1 MTMKKQ
7 ILLLAVLCMLI
18 LPVTAYTASYTA
30 PADKAIWGIDF
41 DAPCGSTGD
50 ITLTLED
57 GSVVEGSWSYTGALP
72 IVADMELEG
81 QTSTYYY
88 MIPIPVPLKIG
99 IWNGDNSSYARV
111 IKLGYGQSKAW
122 NNVLTKSIP
131 NSPTVGYTITSSYP
145 ITVTRELM
153 DRDEA
158 QARLSS
164 GDPFD
169 GSILDLLWEQSST
182 LMAIFF
188 GAAWWL
194 KFLFVDHIALT
205 VSLYL
210 SGSMAYA
217 MNTSRD
223 IFIFYRV
230 WFRQQRA
237 LFEFIVNMAST
248 TISIVAQIGGLA
260 LGAANSIIGKIASFF
275 V

>member
-1 MTMKKQ
+1 MKNT

-18 LPVTAYTASYTA
+18 LPATAYTTTYTA

-41 DAPCGSTGD
+41 DAPYGSTGD

-88 MIPIPVPLKIG
+88 MIPLPSPLKIG
-99 IWNGDNSSYARV
+99 VWNGDNQTDIRV
-111 IKLGYGQSKAW
+111 INLGYGQTKTW
-122 NNVLTKSIP
+122 NNVLWVPI
-131 NSPTVGYTITSSYP
+131 NRSPTVEYTIVSSQP
-145 ITVTRELM
+145 VTVVNELR
-153 DRDEA
+153 DRA
-158 QARLSS
+158 SVYGQLASFT
-164 GDPFD
+164 G
-169 GSILDLLWEQSST
+169 GSILDLLWEQANT

-188 GAAWWL
+188 GAAYWL

-205 VSLYL
+205 ISLYF

-217 MNTSRD
+217 MLTSRN
-223 IFIFYRV
+223 IFIFYKV

-237 LFEFIVNMAST
+237 MFEFIVNMASAT
-248 TISIVAQIGGLA
+248 VAIASQIGGLA
-260 LGAANSIIGKIASFF
+260 VAGVSSIIGKIISFLI
-275 V
+275 

>member
-1 MTMKKQ
+1 MAMKKTF
-7 ILLLAVLCMLI
+7 LLLAVLCMLI
-18 LPVTAYTASYTA
+18 LPATAYTASYTA
-30 PADKAIWGIDF
+30 PADQAIWGIDF
-41 DAPCGSTGD
+41 DAPYGSTGD

-57 GSVVEGSWSYTGALP
+57 GSVVEGSWSYAGALP
-72 IVADMELEG
+72 ITADLVLEAE
-81 QTSTYYY
+81 TSTYNYF
-88 MIPIPVPLKIG
+88 IPIPVPLKIG

>member
-1 MTMKKQ
+1 MAMKKTF
-7 ILLLAVLCMLI
+7 LLLAVLCMLI
-18 LPVTAYTASYTA
+18 LPATAYTASYTA
-30 PADKAIWGIDF
+30 PADQAIWGIDF
-41 DAPCGSTGD
+41 DTPYGSTGD

-57 GSVVEGSWSYTGALP
+57 GSVVEGSWSYAGALP
-72 IVADMELEG
+72 ITADLVLEAE
-81 QTSTYYY
+81 TSTYNYF
-88 MIPIPVPLKIG
+88 IPIPVPLKIG